1 MNKLIT
7 ISSALLTAAAVK
19 AQTPNIVFILADDLG
34 YGDISAEHGI
44 AFTDAHAS
52 SALSTPSR
60 YSLLTGRYPWRTKLK
75 RGGLDGD
82 SPAMIDPERRTIAQ
96 MFSANGYNTACIGK
110 WRNGL

>member
-19 AQTPNIVFILADDLG
+19 RKRPILYLYWRMIWVMETSRPLIPNLKSILLTLTNWPK
-34 YGDISAEHGI
+34 HGI

-82 SPAMIDPERRTIAQ
+82 SLQ
-96 MFSANGYNTACIGK
+96 
-110 WRNGL
+110 